1 MGRPATPLQISAKPS
16 GLPAAASGPAA
27 PRWRIKSQTLRCRS
41 GFRLRIL
48 TPVRAK
54 TGAYR
59 GPRLHPFD
67 DSGSRPHNG
76 SRGRSFSRTKRGIR
90 TSPAG
95 SDARKAAQ
103 IVKERWFLLP
113 GQPQT
118 CNNKAYCN
126 NIIMYLS
133 RRIHPEIPGGD
144 TGLIGIG

>member
-1 MGRPATPLQISAKPS
+1 MADQE
-16 GLPAAASGPAA
+16 
-27 PRWRIKSQTLRCRS
+27 QTLRCRS

-54 TGAYR
+54 PARTGD
-59 GPRLHPFD
+59 P
-67 DSGSRPHNG
+67 DSRYAH
-76 SRGRSFSRTKRGIR
+76 
-90 TSPAG
+90 
-95 SDARKAAQ
+95 ARITTQ

-113 GQPQT
+113 GQPQS

-144 TGLIGIG
+144 GG